1 MMEST
6 PQKKQAISPE
16 EATRQLYKNWRERFV
31 VPLLIGVLF
40 IGGVALVPTL
50 ISSKSPVVN
59 AIFISL
65 FSLIGVVTVVKFSY
79 LIRMSVILLSVY
91 IIGVSELI
99 THGILGDSLFFFF
112 GFIVF
117 GTMLVSLR
125 VGITAVIVDILTFIF
140 FGWQILNG
148 HLTLLNPNAPPA
160 VLNDWLSASLAIVMF
175 GMVVILGFRLLEREF
190 FEAQKQIHSALST
203 LEEERNNLE
212 NIVTVRTSQLD
223 KINQIER
230 AITSILDPN
239 ELLARAAH
247 LIEKEFDCY
256 YTAFFLI
263 DITGQWA
270 ELAEATGEAGRV
282 LRENRHRLDL
292 NGKSAISNAIRTR
305 LAHIVQDDNNGP
317 VRADNPLLPYTR
329 SQIVVPLSVGEN
341 VLGALEMH
349 STKSN
354 AFSQQDVGTYQNMAN
369 DIAIALENSRL
380 FQEAQQSLSEMRA
393 TQRQYL
399 QGAWSAITAEQN
411 LEYALGDNDSNL
423 KEIEIPLILRDQLI
437 GQIHLEN
444 SSAWTAEQKNLI
456 ESVTAQ
462 ATLALENARLVEESQ
477 SVAERERLA
486 NELIAKI
493 WSSTNMDSILQT
505 TVRELGRTLEAAEV
519 LIEVSM
525 DENNE

>member
-1 MMEST
+1 
-6 PQKKQAISPE
+6 
-16 EATRQLYKNWRERFV
+16 
-31 VPLLIGVLF
+31 
-40 IGGVALVPTL
+40 
-50 ISSKSPVVN
+50 
-59 AIFISL
+59 
-65 FSLIGVVTVVKFSY
+65 
-79 LIRMSVILLSVY
+79 
-91 IIGVSELI
+91 
-99 THGILGDSLFFFF
+99 
-112 GFIVF
+112 
-117 GTMLVSLR
+117 
-125 VGITAVIVDILTFIF
+125 
-140 FGWQILNG
+140 
-148 HLTLLNPNAPPA
+148 
-160 VLNDWLSASLAIVMF
+160 
-175 GMVVILGFRLLEREF
+175 
-190 FEAQKQIHSALST
+190 
-203 LEEERNNLE
+203 
-212 NIVTVRTSQLD
+212 
-223 KINQIER
+223 
-230 AITSILDPN
+230 
-239 ELLARAAH
+239 
-247 LIEKEFDCY
+247 
-256 YTAFFLI
+256 
-263 DITGQWA
+263 
-270 ELAEATGEAGRV
+270 
-282 LRENRHRLDL
+282 
-292 NGKSAISNAIRTR
+292 
-305 LAHIVQDDNNGP
+305 
-317 VRADNPLLPYTR
+317 
-329 SQIVVPLSVGEN
+329 
-341 VLGALEMH
+341 
-349 STKSN
+349 
-354 AFSQQDVGTYQNMAN
+354 MAN